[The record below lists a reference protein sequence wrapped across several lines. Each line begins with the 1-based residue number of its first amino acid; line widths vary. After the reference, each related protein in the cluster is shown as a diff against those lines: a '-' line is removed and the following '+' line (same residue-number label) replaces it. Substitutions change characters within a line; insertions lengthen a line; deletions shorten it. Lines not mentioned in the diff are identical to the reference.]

1 MDINKIIQ
9 EEVESFKDDQKTLN
23 PNTYKVYHGTNQ
35 EFDNFDLSRATQ
47 GIIWFTDSIDSI
59 KKGEHGGLGNKYIMT
74 RYITLNNPA
83 GWEEYDKLGL
93 QQIED
98 RGYDGVIL
106 PHGTEYNDYIVFDTK
121 SISKTP

>member
-1 MDINKIIQ
+1 MTNIKTIVR
-9 EEVESFKDDQKTLN
+9 EEIESFNKSMK

-35 EFDNFDLSRATQ
+35 EFSDFDLDKATQ
-47 GIIWFTDSIDSI
+47 GIIWFTDSRESI
-59 KKGEHGGLGNKYIMT
+59 EKGEHGGLGNTVIMT

-106 PHGTEYNDYIVFDTK
+106 PHSTEYNDYIVFDTK